1 MISYKRVYEY
11 GGGLKLVLK
20 QENFPPEADA

>member
-1 MISYKRVYEY
+1 MISYKRVSEY

-20 QENFPPEADA
+20 REDFPPEADA